1 MMSTAHPLS
10 PSSLDRHPSRAFAR
24 EISTLASRDDPF
36 ARASSPAGPAPRLG
50 PTPAELRARIAEC
63 FRAYDRDDKA
73 WLDRRE
79 LECAFAALTGHPPA
93 EQEADHVQS
102 RCARGEVDFRFFSA
116 YMEDRLSPDGR
127 GPTSRAEHVRSIFR
141 AFDVRRAG
149 YISLDDAIDA
159 FAVAVPAVSPAVVA
173 DVFAAA
179 DVDGDGKVSREEF
192 AALLAG
198 GSGTGHTTHT

>member
-1 MMSTAHPLS
+1 M
-10 PSSLDRHPSRAFAR
+10 
-24 EISTLASRDDPF
+24 
-36 ARASSPAGPAPRLG
+36 
-50 PTPAELRARIAEC
+50 RARRGGFPILL
-63 FRAYDRDDKA
+63 RVH
-73 WLDRRE
+73 
-79 LECAFAALTGHPPA
+79 GGPP
-93 EQEADHVQS
+93 
-102 RCARGEVDFRFFSA
+102 
-116 YMEDRLSPDGR
+116 LPGR
-127 GPTSRAEHVRSIFR
+127 TRTPSRAEHVRSIFR